1 LKELKVI
8 RLKDMSE
15 MREMTSVIVSEI
27 KREFSERENDIE
39 ARFLRSLIFASESK
53 SKNIDV
59 LFLYSAEVS
68 SFCLI
73 DVREE
78 VRDGLLEAKDIVE

>member
-8 RLKDMSE
+8 RLRDMSE
-15 MREMTSVIVSEI
+15 MREMASVIVSEI
-27 KREFSERENDIE
+27 ERGFSERENDIK
-39 ARFLRSLIFASESK
+39 ARFLRSLIFTSESK
-53 SKNIDV
+53 SKNTDAL
-59 LFLYSAEVS
+59 LFHSAEVS

-78 VRDGLLEAKDIVE
+78 I